1 MFEITDEF
9 LTHAGFDKLTGDIK
23 EQLRSR
29 VASDVEDRIKRKVVV
44 AVGEQRLAEFAQL
57 LDSDEVAAVVDWC
70 QKSGVDLAQIVQ
82 GAMSEVMAD
91 LQQLNRDA
99 LDQVQS

>member
-9 LTHAGFDKLTGDIK
+9 LAHAGFDKLTGDIK

-29 VASDVEDRIKRKVVV
+29 VANDVEGRIKRKIVV

-70 QKSGVDLAQIVQ
+70 QKNGVDLAQIVQ

-99 LDQVQS
+99 LDQVQA

>member
-9 LTHAGFDKLTGDIK
+9 LAHAGFDKLTSDIK

-29 VASDVEDRIKRKVVV
+29 VVSDVENRIKRKIVV
-44 AVGEQRLAEFAQL
+44 AVGEQKLAEFAQL
-57 LDSDEVAAVVDWC
+57 LENSEVAVVIDWC
-70 QKSGVDLAQIVQ
+70 QRSGIEIAQIVQ
-82 GAMSEVMAD
+82 EAMNEVMAD